1 MVAVQNGKAFAP
13 HYYDGDFDPKWLAER
28 HLNGLRCLGF
38 YLCDE
43 NWNVSC
49 SCVDID
55 NHDNDNPEWKDHANR
70 TYELLVQLG
79 ITPVVELTQSGSG
92 AHIWIFFEE
101 PVHAS
106 ESREL
111 WRCVGGRAG
120 QFREIYPRADQPRGR
135 GLGNLCRFPYWNKST
150 FVSVEDDWRPV
161 LPEEGLR
168 EVSRISREYLLDI
181 IRELGGRT
189 DCADAS
195 AEESGV
201 SVRVRQLLEQPGLFQ
216 KRWAGDGSGLRDPSR
231 SGIAMSLATILVR
244 SFVPTEDIRQALITW
259 GDGCGFDK
267 VHREDW
273 LDRTITKSYEVST
286 TDDDVKAVS
295 MTNMIDASMEYA
307 DMLTRGPEVMVRTG
321 LPELDE
327 RIGGGIAFG
336 EIAVIGARPSMGK
349 TAFALQ
355 VVDAA
360 ADQGY
365 PCLIVSLEMQRR
377 QIAHRHLQRV
387 LTIED
392 YQWHDNVSVIKNTI
406 QKHHESKS
414 PIYIVEGCFHIEA
427 IENAVTM
434 AIRDQHVR
442 VVAIDYAQL
451 VKGDGKTQYE
461 QITDVSKRLTA
472 LAKKNNVVMLAL
484 AQVGREGESDA
495 RGKPRLPRMSDLKGS
510 GQIEQ
515 DADIVLLLHWPWRV
529 TDEGEQTDYNVIV
542 AKNRNRGIRGDFLV
556 HTKFDPVRQ
565 KFGIPDYGMISS
577 EYLR

>member
-1 MVAVQNGKAFAP
+1 
-13 HYYDGDFDPKWLAER
+13 
-28 HLNGLRCLGF
+28 
-38 YLCDE
+38 
-43 NWNVSC
+43 
-49 SCVDID
+49 
-55 NHDNDNPEWKDHANR
+55 
-70 TYELLVQLG
+70 
-79 ITPVVELTQSGSG
+79 
-92 AHIWIFFEE
+92 
-101 PVHAS
+101 
-106 ESREL
+106 
-111 WRCVGGRAG
+111 
-120 QFREIYPRADQPRGR
+120 
-135 GLGNLCRFPYWNKST
+135 
-150 FVSVEDDWRPV
+150 
-161 LPEEGLR
+161 
-168 EVSRISREYLLDI
+168 
-181 IRELGGRT
+181 
-189 DCADAS
+189 
-195 AEESGV
+195 
-201 SVRVRQLLEQPGLFQ
+201 
-216 KRWAGDGSGLRDPSR
+216 
-231 SGIAMSLATILVR
+231 MSLATILVR

-442 VVAIDYAQL
+442 VVAVDYAQL

-556 HTKFDPVRQ
+556 QTKFDPVRQ